1 MMFRSA
7 LFTAAVLGGS
17 LVLAPAPFGT
27 AEAAQV
33 NGPKVAWNL
42 STYTRGRGIT
52 SLMDE
57 GLAPI
62 VSKATDGNFEIKIHY
77 SGTLSPA
84 KENLDG
90 LSIGA
95 FELALVTP
103 SFHPGKTPAL
113 TVFDLP
119 FLPLGDLKVQARTA
133 LAFFALPEIEK
144 EGQQWNT
151 RIYLPGL
158 LPTYKL
164 MGKGKPPHDIA
175 DLRGQ
180 RVRALGGVGQAL
192 RRIGMVPTSMSSPE
206 IYGALERGLIDS
218 ATFPSYAL
226 YTYKIYEIADWYTT
240 NMSIGIGASF
250 LGASTA
256 AWNKLPPQ
264 YQKLLMDA
272 IPGSIEAGIKA
283 YDDIE
288 GEGDAAF
295 RKKPGLTAITYSEE
309 TLKALVA
316 TAAQPVWDEWIAD
329 IDKKGYDGK
338 KLLNFV
344 LTEARRSGS

>member
-1 MMFRSA
+1 MKLRRVLLAATFAGTSLSA
-7 LFTAAVLGGS
+7 AISPSSG
-17 LVLAPAPFGT
+17 

-33 NGPKVAWNL
+33 SGPKITWNL

-84 KENLDG
+84 RENLDG

-133 LAFFALPEIEK
+133 LAFYQLPEIEK
-144 EGQQWNT
+144 EAQQWNT

-158 LPTYKL
+158 LPAYKL
-164 MGKGKPPHDIA
+164 MGKGKPPHDLA
-175 DLRGQ
+175 ELRGK

-192 RRIGMVPTSMSSPE
+192 RRIGMVPTSMASPE
-206 IYGALERGLIDS
+206 VYGALERGLVD
-218 ATFPSYAL
+218 AVTFPSYAL

-250 LGASTA
+250 LGASTN

-264 YQKLLMDA
+264 YQKLLLDSVA
-272 IPGSIEAGIKA
+272 GSIDAGIKA

-295 RKKPGLTAITYSEE
+295 RKKAGLTAVTY
-309 TLKALVA
+309 KDDVINALIG
-316 TAAQPVWDEWIAD
+316 TAAQPVWDEWTAD
-329 IDKKGYDGK
+329 LDKKGYDGK
-338 KLLNFV
+338 KLLDFV
-344 LTEARRSGS
+344 LTEARRASS

>member
-1 MMFRSA
+1 MKIRPAVMAATCVGAA
-7 LFTAAVLGGS
+7 LAAIAMPVTS
-17 LVLAPAPFGT
+17 

-33 NGPKVAWNL
+33 SGPKLTWNL

-57 GLAPI
+57 GLSTI
-62 VSKATDGNFEIKIHY
+62 VSKATDGNFDIKVHY

-95 FELALVTP
+95 FEMALVTP

-113 TVFDLP
+113 TIFDLP
-119 FLPLGDLKVQARTA
+119 SLPLGDLAVQARTM
-133 LAFFALPEIEK
+133 LAYYQLPEIMK
-144 EGQQWNT
+144 EAQQWKA

-158 LPTYKL
+158 LPAYKM
-164 MGKGKPPHDIA
+164 MGKGKPPQDLA
-175 DLRGQ
+175 DLRGR

-192 RRIGMVPTSMSSPE
+192 RSLGMVPTTMPTPE
-206 IYGALERGLIDS
+206 VYGALERGLID
-218 ATFPSYAL
+218 AVTLPSYAL
-226 YTYKIYEIADWYTT
+226 YTYKLFEISDWYTT
-240 NMSIGIGASF
+240 NLPLGIGASF
-250 LGASTA
+250 VAA
-256 AWNKLPPQ
+256 NIDAWNKLPDQ
-264 YQKLLMDA
+264 YQKLLVDSVA
-272 IPGSIEAGIKA
+272 GSITAGIKA

-288 GEGDAAF
+288 GEGDDTF
-295 RKKPGLTAITYSEE
+295 RKRKGLTAVTYSDDSVK
-309 TLKALVA
+309 TIIN